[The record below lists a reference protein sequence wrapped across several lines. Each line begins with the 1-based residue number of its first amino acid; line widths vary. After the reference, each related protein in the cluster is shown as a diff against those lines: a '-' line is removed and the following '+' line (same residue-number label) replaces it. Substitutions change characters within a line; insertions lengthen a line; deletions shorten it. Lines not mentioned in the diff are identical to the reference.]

1 MKIGSVAYEKRRMR
15 RPVGI
20 VTVNTRT
27 VRIQTVQLVFGTW
40 VRQHRSRIGCITI
53 EDFRRRFVYAHL

>member
-1 MKIGSVAYEKRRMR
+1 MNVGAVWVEKRRQR

-20 VTVNTRT
+20 VTANSRT
-27 VRIQTVQLVFGTW
+27 VRIQTVQLVFGVW

-53 EDFRRRFVYAHL
+53 EDLRRRFA